1 MSTKFLIH
9 LFAELYYNV
18 SNKLCLFSVID
29 IKVVWTIFGFR
40 QTVLQE
46 NTGRFNLL
54 SWADPLIYF
63 LNLWL
68 VGDGHVIQI

>member
-54 SWADPLIYF
+54 S
-63 LNLWL
+63 
-68 VGDGHVIQI
+68 